1 MRARGQRISQQGAAI
16 TDEEMAVLDVPF
28 GQGVGASYMVGA
40 GIRAA
45 ANNGIWI
52 SRDSLYTGYS
62 QGMVLVNAAR
72 IQNRYQNEYGA
83 YGRTQ
88 YRKDIEEA
96 LASGTLDENYANA
109 LRKAL
114 ASAADVYQ
122 LGIDPMDFEGISSR
136 TARGGAP
143 GHRDDGRIHAH
154 ERDGG

>member
-1 MRARGQRISQQGAAI
+1 MRARSQQGAAI
-16 TDEEMAVLDVPF
+16 TDEEMAALDVPF
-28 GQGVGASYMVGA
+28 GQGVGAGYTVGA
-40 GIRAA
+40 GIRA
-45 ANNGIWI
+45 GGEQWYLDFK
-52 SRDSLYTGYS
+52 DSLYTGYS

-88 YRKDIEEA
+88 YRKDIESA

-114 ASAADVYQ
+114 AGAADVYQ
-122 LGIDPMDFEGISSR
+122 LGIDPMDFEGGFPQEQ
-136 TARGGAP
+136 RGGAP